1 MKRALTQRA
10 CGEVIPV
17 FLTMLTELKQS
28 AFKPVAALGKTLSS
42 WKEES
47 ARMWLF
53 NKSNGITEGCHR
65 KMKLIQRR
73 ADGYRNFENA
83 RVRVKGLCG

>member
-1 MKRALTQRA
+1 
-10 CGEVIPV
+10 
-17 FLTMLTELKQS
+17 
-28 AFKPVAALGKTLSS
+28 
-42 WKEES
+42 
-47 ARMWLF
+47 MWRF